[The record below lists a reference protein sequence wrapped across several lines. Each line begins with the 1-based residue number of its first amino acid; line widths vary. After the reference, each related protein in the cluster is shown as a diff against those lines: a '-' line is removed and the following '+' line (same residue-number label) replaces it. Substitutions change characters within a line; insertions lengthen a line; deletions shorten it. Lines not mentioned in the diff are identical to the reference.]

1 MPNRLAGET
10 SPYLLQHAGNPVD
23 WYPWGGDALGR
34 AKAEN
39 KPILL
44 SIGYSACHWCHVMAH
59 ESFED
64 ERVAALMNDLFVN
77 IKVDRE
83 ERPDLDQI
91 YQMAH
96 AMLTQRS
103 GGWPLTMF
111 LTPDQAPFFGGTYFP
126 KDSRYGLTGFADL
139 LPRVAAAYR
148 EQGSTI
154 AEQNERLKAALAL
167 TNPDPTDERAALP
180 ADAPDRA
187 YTALARVFDSTH
199 GGFGAA
205 PKFPHA
211 VDLELCLR
219 RHAMRRDE
227 RALEIATT
235 TLERMAA
242 GGIHDQ
248 LGGGF
253 CRYSVDAEWT
263 IPHFEKML
271 YDNAALLAL
280 YADAWRAT
288 GEIVF
293 AHAAR
298 GIVAWVLRDMRSPEG
313 AFYSSVDADSEHEEG
328 KFYVWTPDAVKAVLT
343 ADEWAVARRHWGLDG
358 PPNFEHEGW
367 HLRVALPLAD
377 VARELSIAPEE
388 AGARLERLRAKLF
401 AAREL
406 RVHPGRDDKVL
417 TAWNALMIGSLAR
430 AARVFDEAEWL
441 EAARR
446 AVDLLRGS
454 LWQDAR
460 LLATCKDGRAHL
472 NAYLDDHAYLLAA
485 LIELM
490 QTGFRRQDLDWAIE
504 IADALLHRFED
515 AASGGFF
522 FTSDDHEALI
532 HRPKPA
538 HDNATPAGNGVA
550 AQALLTLGHWLGEP
564 RYLAAA
570 ERTLRAFG
578 SELGERPSG
587 VASLIIALE
596 DALTPPTSVL
606 LRGDPAHC
614 AAWRHTLERTY
625 RPQVRTLD
633 LSRADELPGALSRP
647 HKPGASDA
655 TAWVCTGTS
664 CLPPIHTLEA
674 LESAI
679 AASR

>member
-1 MPNRLAGET
+1 
-10 SPYLLQHAGNPVD
+10 
-23 WYPWGGDALGR
+23 
-34 AKAEN
+34 
-39 KPILL
+39 
-44 SIGYSACHWCHVMAH
+44 
-59 ESFED
+59 
-64 ERVAALMNDLFVN
+64 
-77 IKVDRE
+77 
-83 ERPDLDQI
+83 
-91 YQMAH
+91 MAH

-126 KDSRYGLTGFADL
+126 KDSRYGLTGFAEL

-148 EQGSTI
+148 EQGSAI
-154 AEQNERLKAALAL
+154 AEQNERLKAALRL
-167 TNPDPTDERAALP
+167 TNPDPVDVRAAMP
-180 ADAPDRA
+180 TDASDLAYAALSRA
-187 YTALARVFDSTH
+187 FDSNY

-219 RHAMRRDE
+219 RYAMRKDSG
-227 RALEIATT
+227 ALAIVAT

-253 CRYSVDAEWT
+253 CRYSVDAQWT

-288 GEIVF
+288 GQPAF
-293 AHAAR
+293 ARAAR
-298 GIVAWVLRDMRSPEG
+298 GIAGWVLSDMRSPEG

-328 KFYVWTPDAVKAVLT
+328 KFYVWTPDAVEALLT

-358 PPNFEHEGW
+358 PPNFEHEAW
-367 HLRVALPLAD
+367 HLRVAVPLAD
-377 VARELSIAPEE
+377 VARELSIAPEDAE
-388 AGARLERLRAKLF
+388 ARLERSRGKLL

-417 TAWNALMIGSLAR
+417 TAWNALMIGALAR

-446 AVDLLRGS
+446 AVDFLRGS
-454 LWQDAR
+454 LWHDSR
-460 LLATCKDGRAHL
+460 LLATSKDGRAHL

-485 LIELM
+485 LVELM
-490 QTGFRRQDLDWAIE
+490 QTGFRRQELDWAIE
-504 IADALLHRFED
+504 IADALLQRFED
-515 AASGGFF
+515 AANGGLF

-550 AQALLTLGHWLGEP
+550 AQALITLGHWLGEP
-564 RYLAAA
+564 RYLTAA
-570 ERTLRAFG
+570 ERTLRAFAK
-578 SELGERPSG
+578 ELGERPSG
-587 VASLIIALE
+587 VASLLIALE
-596 DALTPPTSVL
+596 DVLAPPTSVL
-606 LRGDPAHC
+606 LRGDPASC
-614 AAWRHTLERTY
+614 AAWLRTLERTY

-633 LSRADELPGALSRP
+633 LSHAGELPGALSRP
-647 HKPGASDA
+647 HEPGASDA
-655 TAWVCTGTS
+655 TAWVCTSAS

>member
-10 SPYLLQHAGNPVD
+10 SPYLLQHAGNPVE
-23 WYPWGGDALGR
+23 WFPWGGEALAR
-34 AKAEN
+34 AKAQN

-111 LTPDQAPFFGGTYFP
+111 LAPDQAPFFGGTYFP
-126 KDSRYGLTGFADL
+126 KESRYGLTGFAEL
-139 LPRVAAAYR
+139 LPRIAAAYR
-148 EQGSTI
+148 EQGSAI
-154 AEQNERLKAALAL
+154 AEQSERLKAALAL
-167 TNPDPTDERAALP
+167 TNPDAADARTALP
-180 ADAPDRA
+180 ADALNLA
-187 YTALARVFDSTH
+187 YAALRRVFDPTH

-219 RHAMRRDE
+219 RYALRDDKS
-227 RALEIATT
+227 ALEIVAT
-235 TLERMAA
+235 TLERIAA

-288 GEIVF
+288 GEVAF
-293 AHAAR
+293 ERAAR
-298 GIVAWVLRDMRSPEG
+298 GIAAWVLREMRSPEG

-328 KFYVWTPDAVKAVLT
+328 KFYVWTSDELEAPLT
-343 ADEWAVARRHWGLDG
+343 AEEWAVARRHWGLDR
-358 PPNFEHEGW
+358 PPNFEHAAW
-367 HLRVALPLAD
+367 HLRVAVPLAE
-377 VARELSIAPEE
+377 VANELGI
-388 AGARLERLRAKLF
+388 GAAAAQTRLEQARGKLF

-406 RVHPGRDDKVL
+406 RVRPGRDDKVL
-417 TAWNALMIGSLAR
+417 TSWNALMIGALAR
-430 AARVFDEAEWL
+430 AARAFGEAQWQD
-441 EAARR
+441 AARR
-446 AVDLLRGS
+446 AADFLRS
-454 LWQDAR
+454 ALWHQGR
-460 LLATCKDGRAHL
+460 LLATYKDGRAHL

-485 LIELM
+485 LLELM
-490 QTGFRRQDLDWAIE
+490 QAGFRRRDLDWAIE
-504 IADALLHRFED
+504 IADALLQRFED
-515 AASGGFF
+515 AANGGFF
-522 FTSDDHEALI
+522 FTSHDHEALI

-550 AQALLTLGHWLGEP
+550 AQALVTLGHWLGEP
-564 RYLAAA
+564 RYLDAA
-570 ERTLRAFG
+570 ERTLRAFA

-587 VASLIIALE
+587 VASLLIALE
-596 DALTPPTSVL
+596 DSVSPPTSVL
-606 LRGDPAHC
+606 LRGDPGTS
-614 AAWRHTLERTY
+614 AAWQRRLERTY
-625 RPQVRTLD
+625 RPHVRTLD
-633 LSRADELPGALSRP
+633 LAHEGELPGALSRP
-647 HKPGASDA
+647 HEAGASDA
-655 TAWVCTGTS
+655 TAWVCSGTS

-674 LESAI
+674 LE
-679 AASR
+679 AALAVSR